1 MAKIDGEKAIDLMK
15 RMKADVREV
24 INKYATESSNL
35 SVNSTDPHSPVLGFM
50 QMALAN
56 AGADYMNLCGA
67 TPIECF
73 QVTVD
78 ITGQAMQQWV
88 NAVLKAQNITLK
100 VAEQSITDN

>member
-1 MAKIDGEKAIDLMK
+1 MTQIDQAKALDLMK
-15 RMKADVREV
+15 RMKDDVRET
-24 INKYATESSNL
+24 INKYATESSEL
-35 SVNSTDPHSPVLGFM
+35 SVNSTDPHSPILGFM

-67 TPIECF
+67 TPIECL

-88 NAVLKAQNITLK
+88 NAVLKAQNISLK
-100 VAEQSITDN
+100 VDDKDVNNN